1 MAKQKVTTTKKT
13 SKTQKKI
20 IVGGNGETGSGVKVC
35 PYCGQA
41 MR

>member
-1 MAKQKVTTTKKT
+1 MAKATQTTTKKT
-13 SKTQKKI
+13 TTTKRKITIGGKSESKT
-20 IVGGNGETGSGVKVC
+20 GVKVC